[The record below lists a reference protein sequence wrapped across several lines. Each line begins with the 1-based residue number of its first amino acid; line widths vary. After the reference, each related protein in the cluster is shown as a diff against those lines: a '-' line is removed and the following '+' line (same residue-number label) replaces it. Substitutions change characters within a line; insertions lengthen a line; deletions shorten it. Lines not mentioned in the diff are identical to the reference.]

1 MKNILAQ
8 WDNQVKSLSTTML
21 LAEYA
26 RTRDATLRQELI
38 VRHLSL
44 VSRLARRFSAYDEE
58 TDDLVQVG
66 CIGLINAIDRYEPDK
81 GTNFLAF
88 AIPTITGEMRRYLR
102 DKANL
107 VRLPRRLQGLRAQV
121 NLVTEHLSQELG
133 HSPTTTDLAAAFP
146 EEEAAELEAATQ
158 PVLSVSL
165 DESETS
171 TLASRHYLGV
181 EDAELARSEDRTAVR
196 QVLTHLSP
204 KERVILYL
212 RFYEGLSQARV
223 ARLLGISQMHVS
235 RWERRALERL
245 RQALAP
251 T

>member
-1 MKNILAQ
+1 MESILAQ
-8 WDNQVKSLSTTML
+8 RDNQVASVSTATL

-38 VRHLSL
+38 IRHLSL

-66 CIGLINAIDRYEPDK
+66 CIGLINAIDRYEPGK

-88 AIPTITGEMRRYLR
+88 AVPTITGEMRRYLR
-102 DKANL
+102 DRAKL
-107 VRLPRRLQGLRAQV
+107 VRLPRRLQDLRARV
-121 NLVTEHLSQELG
+121 NLIAESLSQKLDRT
-133 HSPTTTDLAAAFP
+133 PTAADLAAALP
-146 EEEAAELEAATQ
+146 EEVTELAAATQ
-158 PVLSVSL
+158 PVLSVPL
-165 DESETS
+165 DDSEPS
-171 TLASRHYLGV
+171 NPAAAHYLGTEDVELAHV
-181 EDAELARSEDRTAVR
+181 EDRATIQ

-223 ARLLGISQMHVS
+223 ARLLGMSQMHVS

-251 T
+251 V